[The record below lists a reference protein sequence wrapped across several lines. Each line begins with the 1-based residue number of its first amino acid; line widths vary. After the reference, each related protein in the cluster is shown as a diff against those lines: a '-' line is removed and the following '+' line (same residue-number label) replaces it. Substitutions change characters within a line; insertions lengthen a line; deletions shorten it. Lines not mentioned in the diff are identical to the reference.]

1 MNADDPNEPTPG
13 DGPTPGD
20 QAGRPID
27 GGVAEPRN
35 GMPTAVKVLLWTL
48 VIAVAIVILFGWVF
62 PWVESMQQ
70 DPTLGV

>member
-1 MNADDPNEPTPG
+1 MNPDDPNDPTLG
-13 DGPTPGD
+13 DDPSRPAD
-20 QAGRPID
+20 DKAAGQR
-27 GGVAEPRN
+27 R

-70 DPTLGV
+70 DPTLGA